1 MADYKLGQSKSGE
14 EREGGGEGKERGG
27 EGKRERGRDRVR
39 QQRQENRLFSIV
51 GLWLLKSARRRYK
64 RKQLFIEIY
73 IYKFGQ

>member
-1 MADYKLGQSKSGE
+1 MADYELGQSKSAE
-14 EREGGGEGKERGG
+14 EREGGGEGR
-27 EGKRERGRDRVR
+27 RERERLDRAR

-51 GLWLLKSARRRYK
+51 GLWFLKSARRSYK

>member
-1 MADYKLGQSKSGE
+1 MADYELGQSKSGE
-14 EREGGGEGKERGG
+14 EREGGGEGR
-27 EGKRERGRDRVR
+27 RERERLDRAR

-51 GLWLLKSARRRYK
+51 GLWVLKNARRRYK